1 MVIEG
6 HDHGRRGYHQQK
18 NKAEMD
24 KEIEEIRA
32 KMDRLALKMQQEA
45 QVHWRYEWPMKQKF
59 RWHVQKLLA
68 RRKQQVLIRCL

>member
-1 MVIEG
+1 
-6 HDHGRRGYHQQK
+6 
-18 NKAEMD
+18 MD

-45 QVHWRYEWPMKQKF
+45 QVHWRYEWPMNKKF

-68 RRKQQVLIRCL
+68 RRK